1 MQLTLLRPAIAMIEL
16 IFAIVVMGI
25 AMLSV
30 PLMLDTASKSSAV
43 AFQQESIAIIASH
56 ANSMMTYAWDENNT
70 QAYAPNS
77 ILGVSNGDIELDG
90 NKTLNMN
97 NAKRKR
103 APHNDANATPP
114 TSFGAQVDL
123 DYIGTVLHKEA
134 IADDVDDFDGVD
146 ANLTIAKAGNQLST
160 SGDYM
165 DIGIKM
171 HTNVTYLD
179 DTTANYQN
187 CNGIAHKGNCAFSKN
202 SNAWGTAAGTTNIK
216 LITTTL
222 TSSNVKDKQIVLR
235 SFMCNIGA
243 PQPINIRTY

>member
-56 ANSMMTYAWDENNT
+56 ANAMMTYAWDEKNT

-171 HTNVTYLD
+171 HTNVTYLND
-179 DTTANYQN
+179 TANYSA
-187 CNGIAHKGNCAFSKN
+187 CKNGCAFSKK
-202 SNAWGTAAGTTNIK
+202 SNQWTAVAGTTNIK

-243 PQPINIRTY
+243 AQPNVLGGF